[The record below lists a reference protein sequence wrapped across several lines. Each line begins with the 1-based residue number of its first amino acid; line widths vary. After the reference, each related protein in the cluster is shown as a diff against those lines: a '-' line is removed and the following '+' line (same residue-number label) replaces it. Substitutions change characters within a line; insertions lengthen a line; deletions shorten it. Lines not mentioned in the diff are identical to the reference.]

1 MVGASRNVNRE
12 TTKTRET
19 FNSFISPG
27 SKGRRMRLIKIYT
40 SRLLLLPPL
49 SATLSRSLVV
59 ALLFRYGNNASC
71 LSSFLLFSPSSS
83 FSSSFQLGRYS
94 SSLNVFISLVRRNE
108 SNEIVRNIEFYLRRD
123 VSLVNPPSPREVLRE
138 KEKKRERKKKRDCEG
153 GIQDRGLF
161 WKR

>member
-94 SSLNVFISLVRRNE
+94 SSLNVFISLVRRSSFIFE
-108 SNEIVRNIEFYLRRD
+108 GTFRLLIHRLLAKYCAKR
-123 VSLVNPPSPREVLRE
+123 
-138 KEKKRERKKKRDCEG
+138 KKRERERKREIAREG
-153 GIQDRGLF
+153 YKTVVCSGNVRRSPF
-161 WKR
+161 NP

>member
-40 SRLLLLPPL
+40 SRLLLLPLISLPRRRSSLPVRKQREL
-49 SATLSRSLVV
+49 SF
-59 ALLFRYGNNASC
+59 LF
-71 LSSFLLFSPSSS
+71 SSFFS
-83 FSSSFQLGRYS
+83 FFFFFFFFQLGRYS